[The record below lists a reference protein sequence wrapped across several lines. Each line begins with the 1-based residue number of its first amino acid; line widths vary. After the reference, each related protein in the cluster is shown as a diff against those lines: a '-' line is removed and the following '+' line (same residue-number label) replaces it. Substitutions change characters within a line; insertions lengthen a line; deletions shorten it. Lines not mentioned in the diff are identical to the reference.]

1 MRPQPPL
8 LAGASV
14 RRPSAFCP
22 GEWQEALSLPNLRAE
37 HPLVALPMSG
47 DLFIC
52 ARDLL
57 VEAIAPQPPAPLNLM
72 RALGDRRQWGGS
84 EDVERSMSD
93 EFDGLDATEKAAAE
107 VALIRSRTLAG
118 VRSHHLVGEAVE
130 PPQRL
135 RLMPVKQSKT
145 QKYL

>member
-1 MRPQPPL
+1 
-8 LAGASV
+8 
-14 RRPSAFCP
+14 
-22 GEWQEALSLPNLRAE
+22 
-37 HPLVALPMSG
+37 
-47 DLFIC
+47 
-52 ARDLL
+52 
-57 VEAIAPQPPAPLNLM
+57 
-72 RALGDRRQWGGS
+72 
-84 EDVERSMSD
+84 MSD

-145 QKYL
+145 QNTCELRAAVIAPLLARCLPRRSET